1 MAKQDRSVRTRRRV
15 LEAAAEVF
23 DREGYRATTVNEIAA
38 AAGMTKGA
46 VYFHFSGKE
55 ELAQIILDEQQRG
68 AEEALLPQA
77 VKLQEIVDSGLV
89 LAERLCTDGLVR
101 ASVRLS
107 LDQQAGELDRSS
119 PFRTWTEANLVILQ
133 EAGRRGELLAH
144 IDLVDT
150 AELFVG
156 AFAGLQH
163 MSQVLAGYADL
174 PRRISVLLR
183 SVMPSI
189 AVPPVLG
196 RLDLCAGRGAYLI
209 AEAEARA
216 AGAAARVPAGVAAAV
231 PPVVVGGPVADGG

>member
-23 DREGYRATTVNEIAA
+23 EREGYRATTVSEIAA

-68 AEEALLPQA
+68 AEDALLPQK

-89 LAERLCTDGLVR
+89 LAERLHTDRLVR

-107 LDQQAGELDRSS
+107 LDQQAAELDRSS
-119 PFRTWTEANLVILQ
+119 AFRTWREANLAILQ

-144 IDLVDT
+144 VDLAAT

-156 AFAGLQH
+156 SFAGLQH

-174 PRRISVLLR
+174 PQRISVLLR
-183 SVMPSI
+183 HVMPSI

-196 RLDLCAGRGAYLI
+196 RLDLCAERGAHLI
-209 AEAEARA
+209 AGAEARA
-216 AGAAARVPAGVAAAV
+216 AAAAAGA
-231 PPVVVGGPVADGG
+231 PPVAGEGSTPDAA

>member
-55 ELAQIILDEQQRG
+55 ELAQVILDEQQRG

-77 VKLQEIVDSGLV
+77 VKLQETADSGLV
-89 LAERLCTDGLVR
+89 LAERLHTDGLVR

-119 PFRTWTEANLVILQ
+119 PFRTWTEVNLAILQ

-144 IDLVDT
+144 VDLAAT

-156 AFAGLQH
+156 SFAGLQH
-163 MSQVLAGYADL
+163 MSQVLSGYADL

-183 SVMPSI
+183 TVLPSI
-189 AVPPVLG
+189 AVP
-196 RLDLCAGRGAYLI
+196 RSWASSTCAPS
-209 AEAEARA
+209 A
-216 AGAAARVPAGVAAAV
+216 APTSSPRPRPG
-231 PPVVVGGPVADGG
+231 PPPQ

>member
-1 MAKQDRSVRTRRRV
+1 M

-55 ELAQIILDEQQRG
+55 ELAQVILDEQQRG

-89 LAERLCTDGLVR
+89 LAERLHTDGLVR

-119 PFRTWTEANLVILQ
+119 PFRTWTEVNLAILQ

-144 IDLVDT
+144 VDLAAT

-156 AFAGLQH
+156 SFAGLQH
-163 MSQVLAGYADL
+163 MSQVLSGYADL

-183 SVMPSI
+183 TVLPSI

-196 RLDLCAGRGAYLI
+196 KLDLCAERGAHLI

-216 AGAAARVPAGVAAAV
+216 AAAAAPTPAGAPADTPADASGDAPAAAGKS
-231 PPVVVGGPVADGG
+231 PAPGER